1 MILKAS
7 QRAHGAELAAHL
19 LNERDNEHIE
29 VVELRGFVSE
39 DVREAFEETQALSRL
54 TRCKEYLFSVSLNPP
69 PDAQVKVADFEDA
82 AGRIEAKLGLEG
94 QPRAMLLHEKNG
106 RLHAHCVWS
115 RIQVEER
122 KAVHLPFFKSRL
134 MEVARELYLEHG
146 WQMPAG
152 LQGRAPQ
159 ANAYELPEYQQAK
172 RTEQDPANLKET
184 FREAWARSDSKA
196 GFEAA
201 LLEQKLALARG
212 DRRGLVAVDAGGE
225 IYSLSRW
232 CGVKTKELTARLGKP
247 ETLPDVTAAQ
257 KRLQAHEAARA
268 KEQTQSRASEKPKSA
283 RQNEALKRLTDNR
296 ARMIER
302 HRQAR
307 RDLVAMQRQRHIE
320 ETAVRQARFARG
332 LSGLWQWVSGARSRI
347 AAQNEA
353 EAIAA
358 RHRTRAERE
367 KMSHSQRHERR
378 ALEAQIK
385 GFKQSLE
392 RDRVRL
398 LERQRGPQT
407 RERKRGPSRGRD
419 GPSLH

>member
-29 VVELRGFVSE
+29 VLELRGFVSE

-54 TRCKEYLFSVSLNPP
+54 TKCREYLFSVSLNPP

-82 AGRIEAKLGLEG
+82 AGRIEEKLGLEG

-115 RIQVEER
+115 RIRVEER
-122 KAVHLPFFKSRL
+122 KAVPLPFFKSRL
-134 MEVARELYLEHG
+134 MEVARELYLDHG

-152 LQGRAPQ
+152 LQGREPQ

-172 RTEQDPANLKET
+172 RTAQDPAKLKAT
-184 FREAWARSDSKA
+184 FKEAWARSDSKA
-196 GFEAA
+196 SFEAA
-201 LLEQKLALARG
+201 LLEQKLALAKG
-212 DRRGLVAVDAGGE
+212 DRRGFVAVDAQGE

-247 ETLPDVTAAQ
+247 DMLPNVAAAQ
-257 KRLQAHEAARA
+257 ERLQAHEAARA
-268 KEQTQSRASEKPKSA
+268 REQTQSRASELKKSD
-283 RQNEALKRLTDNR
+283 RQKSERQKEALKRLTDNR
-296 ARMIER
+296 DHMIER

-307 RDLVAMQRQRHIE
+307 RELVAMQRQRNIE
-320 ETAVRQARFARG
+320 ESAARQARFARG

-358 RHRTRAERE
+358 RHRSRTERE

-392 RDRVRL
+392 RDR
-398 LERQRGPQT
+398 QHPPQT
-407 RERKRGPSRGRD
+407 HDRAHRWD
-419 GPSLH
+419 GPSLQ